1 MITEPYVI
9 ILLAVILASRKKSV
23 SGRPQSVAVSRIRER
38 TLGRILFFWPDT
50 IRRNTSVELRSME
63 SPNWSGEHISCCVFC
78 TCSVRRMSGDAETD
92 TPKSGSVL
100 TRSKHIPETVNIMI
114 RQRLIHRLIL
124 YVSFICS
131 TSFPIYFSKNE
142 MILQLINSNFVFF
155 LIFWQKTTKENGF
168 MVRYFLGKCCLYHN
182 SDNMKKRKRIL
193 RERAMHLCINFLYHC
208 NILEFLH

>member
-9 ILLAVILASRKKSV
+9 ILLAVILASRKKTV

-38 TLGRILFFWPDT
+38 ILEKILFFWPDT
-50 IRRNTSVELRSME
+50 VRRNTSVEPRSIE
-63 SPNWSGEHISCCVFC
+63 SPSWSGEHISCSAFC
-78 TCSVRRMSGDAETD
+78 TCSVRRISEDAETD

-131 TSFPIYFSKNE
+131 TSFPIYSSKIE
-142 MILQLINSNFVFF
+142 RILQLIGDNFLFF
-155 LIFWQKTTKENGF
+155 LILNK
-168 MVRYFLGKCCLYHN
+168 N
-182 SDNMKKRKRIL
+182 SKKQLSYGTIFH
-193 RERAMHLCINFLYHC
+193 REMWFGL
-208 NILEFLH
+208 

>member
-9 ILLAVILASRKKSV
+9 ILLAVILASRKKTV

-38 TLGRILFFWPDT
+38 ILEKILFFWPDT
-50 IRRNTSVELRSME
+50 VRRNTSVEPRSIE
-63 SPNWSGEHISCCVFC
+63 SPSWSGEHISCSAFC
-78 TCSVRRMSGDAETD
+78 TCSVRRISEDAETD

-131 TSFPIYFSKNE
+131 TSFPIYSSKIE
-142 MILQLINSNFVFF
+142 RILQLIGDNFLFF
-155 LIFWQKTTKENGF
+155 LVLNKNSKKQLSYGTIF
-168 MVRYFLGKCCLYHN
+168 H
-182 SDNMKKRKRIL
+182 
-193 RERAMHLCINFLYHC
+193 REMWFGL
-208 NILEFLH
+208 